1 MRLLRIVLVASLLV
15 AGSFAEAGFI
25 SVGLNF
31 IGGRN
36 SPGGGGTTYVLPGD
50 LAGVVPQD
58 SWNNLPP
65 GGSGVNGN
73 TVGVLDSTG
82 SAVPL
87 SVTWSGIPN
96 TWSITTGTPADA
108 NARLMN
114 GYVDTNTTSTTL
126 IEVDNIPYLSYDV
139 IVYFGGDAGGRSG
152 AYSIDDGITSILK
165 SPLVGNPVWP
175 VTAGGGVFI
184 EVEPGG
190 AGNYTVFRGLTGS
203 SFDLTA
209 QAVNFRAPIN
219 AIQIVNIPEPA
230 TLSLLA
236 LGGLALVRRRRR

>member
-1 MRLLRIVLVASLLV
+1 MRSLRILLV
-15 AGSFAEAGFI
+15 FVLLVVGSFAEAGFI

-31 IGGRN
+31 IGGRS

-50 LAGVVPQD
+50 IAGVVPQD

-65 GGSGVNGN
+65 GGSGVNG
-73 TVGVLDSTG
+73 TTTGVLDSTG
-82 SAVPL
+82 ALVPL
-87 SVTWSGIPN
+87 TVTWSGIPN

-126 IEVDNIPYLSYDV
+126 IEVDNIPYLMYDV
-139 IVYFGGDAGGRSG
+139 IVYFGGDVAGRSG
-152 AYSIDDGITSILK
+152 AYGIDDGISSILK
-165 SPLVGNPVWP
+165 SPLIAGPVWP
-175 VTAGGGVFI
+175 VTTGGGTFI
-184 EVEPGG
+184 EVEAGQT
-190 AGNYTVFRGLTGS
+190 GNYTVFRGLSGS

-209 QAVNFRAPIN
+209 TAVNFRAPIN

-236 LGGLALVRRRRR
+236 LGGLALVRRRKK